1 MDEHGDGNSVAAWTG
16 TILLVLGSALIAVG
30 VFFGW
35 GWATWSGVAIAVIG
49 VGAWWGLNAA
59 GYDEAHWNQ
68 RDA

>member
-1 MDEHGDGNSVAAWTG
+1 MDDHGHGNSVAAWTG
-16 TILLVLGSALIAVG
+16 TILLLLASTLVALG

-35 GWATWSGVAIAVIG
+35 DWATWSGVAIAVIA

-59 GYDEAHWNQ
+59 GYDEQHWHE